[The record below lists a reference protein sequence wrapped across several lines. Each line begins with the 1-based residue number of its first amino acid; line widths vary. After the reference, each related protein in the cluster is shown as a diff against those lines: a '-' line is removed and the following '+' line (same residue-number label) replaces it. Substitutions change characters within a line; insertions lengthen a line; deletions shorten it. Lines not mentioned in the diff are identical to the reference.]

1 MAETQEKP
9 NLYSWYNKNYDYDQF
24 KRDADEGVQE
34 YIASLKRGSKD
45 AEQFMKA
52 YSDIMEGIKD
62 GTIIFKDGR
71 YVDSKGR
78 YSSGSYYD
86 AEGNKQTSKKS
97 SKDYYGLM
105 ANYIFGKQRRQ
116 KEYVAPED
124 KTKIK
129 WNGSSSIGQ
138 AITRNIFNSDTW
150 NNQDFMDLATFNED
164 GTVSKDPRYDKL
176 MEAYQYVHDNFDNLF
191 TGYTDTDKNSS
202 LGYINDAIKSLK
214 DKKVDHDYLTL
225 RKASGNLDYRS
236 MFADKTVKQPE
247 EESEEE
253 PQQQSETQRF
263 IEWVTKKYPK
273 YTGTL
278 ASRNLT
284 DSTPYGSDTLNR
296 ITKAINNLDSKN
308 LLRIIYQSLVGNG
321 YTFNDESVLNDIF
334 GENDYKFSNQ
344 FGTNL
349 ALKALQKQ
357 GRLKSFGGENAH
369 LYYIPITTKDNRQIG
384 YVWNSN
390 DNTIS
395 EMSYHDIPYWRQKIW
410 QEWQNYNNTNTD
422 TDPNNYYIQRYF
434 TQQHKKG
441 GILKASG
448 GMSFPGEENTQLP
461 WYAKLSDFDPSKYI
475 STYDTD
481 NLVNGYLLDED
492 DSPWESKGSGNNE
505 GMYQA
510 TKLDNINIDN
520 LEKNSYYKQFGK
532 DLLDDK
538 GNFTNLGKAWAQAV
552 DKLLPKNSPASFY
565 DENGNP
571 RTSWRAKGKNNK
583 GKQAQ
588 SFTKLKDYV
597 NYIRTDGILGPR
609 HNVFLKK
616 GTRYYYTDSDGKT
629 HWVDPNVVDDYLV
642 SKDPTRTK
650 YENGIEWSDY
660 EITDPKAVSKKPE
673 TEEPE
678 KDKSKTYINPT
689 KQPQKNKSP
698 YSFGDFIKQ
707 ISPDLIG
714 AGRLLASLRTNN
726 KISDV
731 VRKSIKPVLKD
742 TYELYSPVTGAFSEM
757 GLRNNQ
763 AADIRRQAARPFT
776 SDASL
781 QLAGSLQANSQATNL
796 EHQGFLADDNE
807 IKRTKAEALKRQED
821 NAARRSE
828 VANFNRASI
837 NQTNR
842 ELAQLE
848 ATRLKQNW
856 QSADNFLSGFEGRLR
871 QRIEEDRKRKQAFYM
886 DASQD
891 DIDNQYYDAV
901 YKAQEKAAE
910 WKEKPEN
917 TNKSLSEMP
926 NYLEYLRKLQQWKN
940 AQYRK
945 ISRDIYGYK
954 YNNENIDKTIQEI
967 GEEYGFYKKGGS
979 LRPSTLYMINRI
991 IRNENNT

>member
-45 AEQFMKA
+45 YNQFMKA

-62 GTIIFKDGR
+62 GTITFKDGR
-71 YVDSKGR
+71 YVDSKSR
-78 YSSGSYYD
+78 YSNESYYD

-116 KEYVAPED
+116 KEYVTPED

-164 GTVSKDPRYDKL
+164 GTVSEDPRYDKL

-236 MFADKTVKQPE
+236 MFADKIVKQP
-247 EESEEE
+247 EEE

-263 IEWVTKKYPK
+263 IAWVTKKYPK

-278 ASRNLT
+278 ASRSLT
-284 DSTPYGSDTLNR
+284 DPTPYGQDTLNK
-296 ITKAINNLDSKN
+296 ITKAINNLDSKD
-308 LLRIIYQSLVGNG
+308 LLRIISQSLAGNG
-321 YTFNDESVLNDIF
+321 YTFNNELVLRDIF
-334 GENDYKFSNQ
+334 GDKNFGFSNQ

-349 ALKALQKQ
+349 ALNA
-357 GRLKSFGGENAH
+357 LKSKGELISFDGDQAH
-369 LYYIPITTKDNRQIG
+369 LYYIPIKTGKNTG

-395 EMSYHDIPYWRQKIW
+395 EMSYHDIPYQRQKIW

-441 GILKASG
+441 GILKASSG
-448 GMSFPGEENTQLP
+448 SSLLENDLSYKVQLP
-461 WYAKLSDFDPSKYI
+461 WYKQLFDFDPKKYI
-475 STYDTD
+475 SIYDTST
-481 NLVNGYLLDED
+481 LVNGLLGDED
-492 DSPWESKGSGNNE
+492 NNPWKSTKLGSNP
-505 GMYQA
+505 GMYQP
-510 TKLDNINIDN
+510 TTSNLNIFDIESNP
-520 LEKNSYYKQFGK
+520 YYTQFGK

-538 GNFTNLGKAWAQAV
+538 GNFTSLGKDWAQAV
-552 DKLLPKNSPASFY
+552 DKLLPENSTASFY
-565 DENGNP
+565 DKNGNP
-571 RTSWRAKGKNNK
+571 RTSWSAKGKNNK
-583 GKQAQ
+583 GEQART
-588 SFTKLKDYV
+588 FTNLKDYV
-597 NYIRTDGILGPR
+597 DYVRNDKILGPR
-609 HNVFLKK
+609 HNIFLKK
-616 GTRYYYTDSDGKT
+616 GTRYYYKDDKGEK
-629 HWVDPNVVDDYLV
+629 HWVDPDVIGDYTV
-642 SKDPTRTK
+642 SDTPTSI
-650 YENGIEWSDY
+650 YEDGVNWSDY
-660 EITDPKAVSKKPE
+660 EITGPKVVSKNPE
-673 TEEPE
+673 TEELE
-678 KDKSKTYINPT
+678 KEEDKSKTYIDPT
-689 KQPQKNKSP
+689 KQPQKNKSL

-763 AADIRRQAARPFT
+763 AADVRRQAARPFT

-856 QSADNFLSGFEGRLR
+856 QSANNFLSGFEGRLR
-871 QRIEEDRKRKQAFYM
+871 QRMEEDRKRKQAFYM

-891 DIDNQYYDAV
+891 DIDNQYYDAI
-901 YKAQEKAAE
+901 YKAQGKAAK
-910 WKEKPEN
+910 WKQQAGNE
-917 TNKSLSEMP
+917 NKSLSEMP

>member
-1 MAETQEKP
+1 
-9 NLYSWYNKNYDYDQF
+9 
-24 KRDADEGVQE
+24 
-34 YIASLKRGSKD
+34 
-45 AEQFMKA
+45 
-52 YSDIMEGIKD
+52 
-62 GTIIFKDGR
+62 
-71 YVDSKGR
+71 
-78 YSSGSYYD
+78 
-86 AEGNKQTSKKS
+86 
-97 SKDYYGLM
+97 
-105 ANYIFGKQRRQ
+105 
-116 KEYVAPED
+116 
-124 KTKIK
+124 
-129 WNGSSSIGQ
+129 
-138 AITRNIFNSDTW
+138 
-150 NNQDFMDLATFNED
+150 
-164 GTVSKDPRYDKL
+164 
-176 MEAYQYVHDNFDNLF
+176 
-191 TGYTDTDKNSS
+191 
-202 LGYINDAIKSLK
+202 
-214 DKKVDHDYLTL
+214 
-225 RKASGNLDYRS
+225 
-236 MFADKTVKQPE
+236 MFADKTVKQSE

-253 PQQQSETQRF
+253 PQQQSETYRF

-278 ASRNLT
+278 ASRSLT
-284 DSTPYGSDTLNR
+284 DSTSYGPDTLNR
-296 ITKAINNLDSKN
+296 ITKAINNLN
-308 LLRIIYQSLVGNG
+308 LEGLLRIISQSLAGNG
-321 YTFNDESVLNDIF
+321 YTFDDEPVLNDIF

-349 ALKALQKQ
+349 ALNALKSKDK
-357 GRLKSFGGENAH
+357 LISFGGENAH

-441 GILKASG
+441 GILKASDG
-448 GMSFPGEENTQLP
+448 SSLLENDLSYKVQLP
-461 WYAKLSDFDPSKYI
+461 WYKQLFDFDPKKYT
-475 STYDTD
+475 SAYDTST
-481 NLVNGYLLDED
+481 LVNGLLGDKNNN
-492 DSPWESKGSGNNE
+492 PWKSTKLGNNP
-505 GMYQA
+505 GMYQP
-510 TKLDNINIDN
+510 TTSSLKMSDIESNP
-520 LEKNSYYKQFGK
+520 YYTQFGK

-538 GNFTNLGKAWAQAV
+538 GGFTNLGKAWAQAV
-552 DKLLPKNSPASFY
+552 DKLIPENSTASFY
-565 DENGNP
+565 DENDAL
-571 RTSWRAKGKNNK
+571 RKSWSAKGKNNK
-583 GKQAQ
+583 GEQART
-588 SFTKLKDYV
+588 FTNLKDYV

-609 HNVFLKK
+609 HNIFLKT
-616 GTRYYYTDSDGKT
+616 GTRYYYKDSDGKK
-629 HWVDPNVVDDYLV
+629 HWVDPNVIGDYTV
-642 SKDPTRTK
+642 SDTPTSI
-650 YENGIEWSDY
+650 YEDGVNWSDY
-660 EITDPKAVSKKPE
+660 EITGPKAVSKKS
-673 TEEPE
+673 EEPE
-678 KDKSKTYINPT
+678 KEEDKSKTYIDPT

-757 GLRNNQ
+757 ELRNNQ
-763 AADIRRQAARPFT
+763 AADVRRQAARPFT

-910 WKEKPEN
+910 WKQQAGNE
-917 TNKSLSEMP
+917 NKSLSEMP